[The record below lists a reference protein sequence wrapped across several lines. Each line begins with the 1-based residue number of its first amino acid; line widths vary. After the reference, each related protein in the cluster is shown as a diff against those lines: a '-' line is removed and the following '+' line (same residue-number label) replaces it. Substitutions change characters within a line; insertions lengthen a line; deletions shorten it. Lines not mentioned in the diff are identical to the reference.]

1 MTNENNGRVI
11 AEKQW
16 RLDPVGRREPEMC
29 VAGNSGAFVRGYFG
43 CGVSLPSGGAYLRR
57 GAVGEHAYGAR
68 VANGAVFGG

>member
-1 MTNENNGRVI
+1 MKTTDVSSPRSKEGWI
-11 AEKQW
+11 QLGGESQ
-16 RLDPVGRREPEMC
+16 MC

-68 VANGAVFGG
+68 VANSRVF